1 MTGSSRKTLLKF
13 AAFGLVMSLLTASLF
28 FIFGQYQTGSTN
40 GYTAVFANVSRLKPG
55 DSVRVAGVRIGTVGD
70 VVLLDDKKV
79 RVAFDANRDIVLTS
93 GTTAIV
99 RYLNLVGDRYL
110 ELTDAPGAT
119 TVLKPGAEIPIERT
133 EPALNLDLLLGG
145 LKPVIQGLNPDD
157 VNALTSS
164 LLQVLEGQGDT
175 LGSLFS
181 RTSSFSTALADRSE
195 VIQQVVDNL
204 RTTFRT
210 LSDADTEFAD
220 SIDRLDTLVGELA
233 TEREP
238 IGQAIDAL
246 SSGTASLAELLT
258 DARPPLAGT
267 IDELNRLAPLLNDRK
282 ERLEVALQ
290 KAPENY
296 RKLVRL
302 GSYGSFINVYLCGLS
317 LRVSDVQL
325 RTVVFPWVKNDA
337 ERCGDE
343 G

>member
-175 LGSLFS
+175 LDSLFS

>member
-70 VVLLDDKKV
+70 VVLQDDKKV

-145 LKPVIQGLNPDD
+145 LKPVIQGLNPED

-175 LGSLFS
+175 LDSLFS

>member
-145 LKPVIQGLNPDD
+145 LKPVIQGLNPED

-175 LGSLFS
+175 LDSLFS